1 MSDIAMKDA
10 FLDMVEK
17 VAPVSAGFRKD
28 FFEKTKVIHLKKND
42 VLVEYG
48 SSPQRGFFIV
58 SGSFKSALLTDYGSF
73 KTVWFFFDELFPVI
87 PVADNMI
94 QGGPTSYRITAME
107 DSVVIE
113 MRNKYLQ
120 SWNQEYPEFGR
131 FSRMDMI
138 KDFVKMDEI
147 RAHLI
152 GYSKE
157 DFVRFLYKKYP
168 VLLRRTPGN
177 TVADFMGITPEW
189 YSKIRKKII
198 LEHNF
203 STRRS

>member
-1 MSDIAMKDA
+1 MVGKIAPLSEA
-10 FLDMVEK
+10 FRQEFMV
-17 VAPVSAGFRKD
+17 
-28 FFEKTKVIHLKKND
+28 KTKVIKLKKNE
-42 VLVEYG
+42 VLVDYG
-48 SSPQRGFFIV
+48 SSPQRGFFIA

-87 PVADNMI
+87 PVADSMI

-107 DSVVIE
+107 NSVVIE
-113 MRNKYLQ
+113 MRNKHLQ
-120 SWNQEYPEFGR
+120 YWNQHYKEFSR

-138 KDFVKMDEI
+138 KDFVRMDEI

-157 DFVRFLYKKYP
+157 DFVKFLYRKYP
-168 VLLRRTPGN
+168 IILRRTPAN

-189 YSKIRKKII
+189 YSKIRKKIV
-198 LEHNF
+198 LKRDFQED
-203 STRRS
+203 RLL